1 MSQTFI
7 AIDHDEDMV
16 EVSTNDRKWINKMIK
31 LEDEGHAEEV
41 EASIEGNR
49 EWEAEIGLFRLPFY
63 RKPRKYTKKQRAEA
77 GKRLAAVRTKVAA
90 QRAADAED
98 DEDEEEEA
106 PKKKAPA
113 KRKKPVRRK
122 KKAAPEPIEEE
133 DDDDEDLEDEDIE
146 DEIDDDEEEE
156 EDEPEVVVKTKS
168 TRRRRRKKAS

>member
-1 MSQTFI
+1 MTQTII

-31 LEDEGHAEEV
+31 LEDEGHAEELD
-41 EASIEGNR
+41 ASIEGNR

-63 RKPRKYTKKQRAEA
+63 RKPRTYTKAQRKAA
-77 GKRLAAVRTKVAA
+77 GERLAGVREKVAA
-90 QRAADAED
+90 KRAADADEE
-98 DEDEEEEA
+98 EDEVEEEA

-122 KKAAPEPIEEE
+122 KKAAPEPVEEE
-133 DDDDEDLEDEDIE
+133 EEVDDEDLE

-156 EDEPEVVVKTKS
+156 EDEPEVVVKTRA

>member
-1 MSQTFI
+1 MTQTII
-7 AIDHDEDMV
+7 AIDHEEEMV

-31 LEDEGHAEEV
+31 LEGEGHAEEL

-63 RKPRKYTKKQRAEA
+63 RKPRTYTKAQRKAA
-77 GKRLAAVRTKVAA
+77 GERLGKVRAKVAA

-98 DEDEEEEA
+98 EEDEVEEA

-113 KRKKPVRRK
+113 KRKKKAPVRRK
-122 KKAAPEPIEEE
+122 KKAAPEPVEEE
-133 DDDDEDLEDEDIE
+133 EVDDEDLEDE
-146 DEIDDDEEEE
+146 IDDDEEE

>member
-1 MSQTFI
+1 MTQTII

-31 LEDEGHAEEV
+31 LEEEGHAEEL

-63 RKPRKYTKKQRAEA
+63 RKPRKYTKAQRKAA
-77 GKRLAAVRTKVAA
+77 GERLGKVRAKVAA
-90 QRAADAED
+90 QKAADAAEAG
-98 DEDEEEEA
+98 EDEEEEA

-113 KRKKPVRRK
+113 KRKKKAPVRRK
-122 KKAAPEPIEEE
+122 KKAAPEPVEEE
-133 DDDDEDLEDEDIE
+133 EVDDEDLEDE
-146 DEIDDDEEEE
+146 IDDDEDEE
-156 EDEPEVVVKTKS
+156 EDEPEVVVKTRS

>member
-1 MSQTFI
+1 MSQTI
-7 AIDHDEDMV
+7 IVIDHDEDMV

-31 LEDEGHAEEV
+31 LEEEGHAEEV

-49 EWEAEIGLFRLPFY
+49 EWEAEIGLFRLPYF
-63 RKPRKYTKKQRAEA
+63 RKARTYTKKQRAEA
-77 GKRLAAVRTKVAA
+77 GKRLAGVREKVAA

-98 DEDEEEEA
+98 EEDEEEEA

-122 KKAAPEPIEEE
+122 KKVAPKPVEEE
-133 DDDDEDLEDEDIE
+133 EVDDEDLEDE
-146 DEIDDDEEEE
+146 IDDDEDEE